1 MFFFRKEGKKM
12 KKIGVGILF
21 CLILLLAACSND
33 DTSVGNSKGFK
44 VGNIST
50 SEFKDNEKYFL
61 VIPLEWNGDNPVT
74 IESVELIKEN
84 EKIVNLDNDRINYVF
99 YGADANKKTG
109 LYKRE
114 EIGDIEEI
122 KGFKVDGKS
131 TLVLEITLNN
141 IIKDSNRGMKIK
153 YTINGEEKEQLIE
166 SPMIQNLRTKK

>member
-1 MFFFRKEGKKM
+1 M
-12 KKIGVGILF
+12 KKIGLIFTLMFLLVG
-21 CLILLLAACSND
+21 CSN
-33 DTSVGNSKGFK
+33 TSEKGEEFK
-44 VGNIST
+44 LGNIST
-50 SEFKDNEKYFL
+50 TEFKDNEKYFL

-99 YGADANKKTG
+99 YGADANKKIG
-109 LYKRE
+109 VYQRE

-122 KGFKVDGKS
+122 NGFEVDGKS

-153 YTINGEEKEQLIE
+153 YLVGEEEKEQIIE
-166 SPMIQNLRTKK
+166 STTIENLRTKNK